1 MNHVMRCFIMFSYVA
16 TLKDCC
22 NANFDSGCC
31 QFEDVCYNHQ
41 QVILSKT
48 TPSEA
53 CYEPWHSKTY
63 QVGDMVT
70 GKDGKNYPCN
80 ADFFL
85 YCSWAAFEPGT
96 GSTIDYYKLAWDEL
110 PTSKWSFAA
119 GSPTTTSPVSQDCSE
134 YFDKFNRHYSAGDLA
149 SYNGLIYQCI
159 TSNGRCSQ
167 DGYEP
172 WSPLAPKESWEV
184 VGSCNGPQ
192 HLRTRRV

>member
-1 MNHVMRCFIMFSYVA
+1 MAPTPCNPRLFFFAGGVCTNAFDQENESVCA

-110 PTSKWSFAA
+110 PT
-119 GSPTTTSPVSQDCSE
+119 
-134 YFDKFNRHYSAGDLA
+134 
-149 SYNGLIYQCI
+149 
-159 TSNGRCSQ
+159 RCHTRI
-167 DGYEP
+167 
-172 WSPLAPKESWEV
+172 A
-184 VGSCNGPQ
+184 NGPSPRDPQ
-192 HLRTRRV
+192 PQRHLFHRIVPSILTSSIAIILQGTLLVIMG